1 MGDVVTAD
9 FIPPARP
16 PFPTIQRQ
24 EMQPAQISIQTER
37 QPEAVSR
44 AYAVEAYRPEARP
57 FVAVAN
63 NRSDVSAVQRAPT
76 ETVASTEPELNQ
88 ANIPLFAT
96 PAEAGHNAEALIVQV
111 QGTAEKYLL
120 FADRAALSRL
130 LGQAELLPQG
140 PTMMAYANAG
150 AAAADTTNIVQI
162 LVRQDEEETVV
173 VGFADRQEVSTF
185 LTQAAEWHPDTA
197 LDEIARHVYQQLQ
210 HQLVID
216 RERRV
221 F

>member
-1 MGDVVTAD
+1 MGDVATAD
-9 FIPPARP
+9 FVLPARP

-24 EMQPAQISIQTER
+24 EERPIQT
-37 QPEAVSR
+37 QSQAQTVSR
-44 AYAVEAYRPEARP
+44 AYAVEAHLAEARP
-57 FVAVAN
+57 VVALAN
-63 NRSDVSAVQRAPT
+63 NRSEVAAVQRALV
-76 ETVASTEPELNQ
+76 ETAAPAGSEPNRG
-88 ANIPLFAT
+88 NIPLFAT
-96 PAEAGHNAEALIVQV
+96 PAEAGNNAKALIVQV

-120 FADRAALSRL
+120 FTDRAALARL

-150 AAAADTTNIVQI
+150 AAAADTANIVQI

-185 LTQAAEWHPDTA
+185 LTQAAEWQPDTA
-197 LDEIARHVYQQLQ
+197 LDEIARYVYQQLQ
-210 HQLVID
+210 HQLVVD